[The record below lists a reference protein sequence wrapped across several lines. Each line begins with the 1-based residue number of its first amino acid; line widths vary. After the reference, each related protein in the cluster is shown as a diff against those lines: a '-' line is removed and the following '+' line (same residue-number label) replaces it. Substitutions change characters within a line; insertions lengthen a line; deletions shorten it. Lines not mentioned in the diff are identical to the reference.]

1 MVEIM
6 IFKNFEDYFIAF
18 KNVRVPPPPKKKPQK
33 LFKDTSVKYV
43 LIMDFIY
50 KY

>member
-18 KNVRVPPPPKKKPQK
+18 KNVRVPPTKKKPQK

>member
-18 KNVRVPPPPKKKPQK
+18 KNVRVPSPPQKKPQK

-50 KY
+50 K